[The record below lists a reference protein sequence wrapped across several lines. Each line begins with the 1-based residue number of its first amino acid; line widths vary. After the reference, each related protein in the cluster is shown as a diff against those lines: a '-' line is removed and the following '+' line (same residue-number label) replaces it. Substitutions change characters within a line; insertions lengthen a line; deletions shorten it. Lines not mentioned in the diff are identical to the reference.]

1 MLGLDPD
8 AADGA
13 LTLTASLPEWL
24 GSIEMTRLRAGVGSA
39 DFRIASTPPGVMTL
53 GVRGASGADLKLT
66 GGPAPVA
73 IPFGIAGTQIS
84 TAGAGRR
91 S

>member
-24 GSIEMTRLRAGVGSA
+24 GSIEMTRLRAGDGSA
-39 DFRIASTPPGVMTL
+39 DFRIAATPPGVMTL
-53 GVRGASGADLKLT
+53 EVRGASGADLKLT
-66 GGPAPVA
+66 GGP
-73 IPFGIAGTQIS
+73 
-84 TAGAGRR
+84 GARCDAFRDRR
-91 S
+91 NADLNRWCR